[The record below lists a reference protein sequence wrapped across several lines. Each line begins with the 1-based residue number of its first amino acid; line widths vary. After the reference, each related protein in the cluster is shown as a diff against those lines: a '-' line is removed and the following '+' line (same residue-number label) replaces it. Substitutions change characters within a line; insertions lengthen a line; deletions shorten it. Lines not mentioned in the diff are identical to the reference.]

1 MLHIDEKIFN
11 LKLFD
16 RWRRKKVK
24 QMMEEKKMY
33 ESHLYIIYYTN
44 THINSSATHFVRW
57 IQWIEFWLVFD
68 I

>member
-16 RWRRKKVK
+16 RWEKKESK
-24 QMMEEKKMY
+24 ADDEKKMY

-44 THINSSATHFVRW
+44 THILSSVSDFVR
-57 IQWIEFWLVFD
+57 
-68 I
+68 